1 MRQSTIAAS
10 GRVNLEDDPRQRV
23 AVRGDAGVYGDDRAA
38 AILLDSHETKP
49 GVWAK
54 IVVLEGSLR
63 YCILGPEAEE
73 QELTPARPG
82 VAEPE
87 VPHRVEIT
95 GPVRFQLE
103 LYR

>member
-1 MRQSTIAAS
+1 MKTIPDNVSRYAATPEFTETTAP
-10 GRVNLEDDPRQRV
+10 GHLLE
-23 AVRGDAGVYGDDRAA
+23 
-38 AILLDSHETKP
+38 SHETKP

-54 IVVLEGSLR
+54 VVVLEGSLR
-63 YCILGPEAEE
+63 YCIIGPDVEE
-73 QELTPARPG
+73 HELAPDRPG

-103 LYR
+103 LHR

>member
-1 MRQSTIAAS
+1 MKTVPANVSRYAATP
-10 GRVNLEDDPRQRV
+10 EFT
-23 AVRGDAGVYGDDRAA
+23 DATVPQH
-38 AILLDSHETKP
+38 LLDSHETKP

-54 IVVLEGSLR
+54 IVVLEGSLLYR
-63 YCILGPEAEE
+63 ILGPEVEE
-73 QELTPARPG
+73 YELSPERPG

>member
-1 MRQSTIAAS
+1 MKTIPDNVSRYAATPEFTETTAPS
-10 GRVNLEDDPRQRV
+10 H
-23 AVRGDAGVYGDDRAA
+23 
-38 AILLDSHETKP
+38 LLDSHETKP

-63 YCILGPEAEE
+63 YCILGPEIEE
-73 QELTPARPG
+73 HELTPERPG

-87 VPHRVEIT
+87 APHRVEIT

>member
-1 MRQSTIAAS
+1 MKTIPDNVSRYAATPEFTETTAP
-10 GRVNLEDDPRQRV
+10 GHLLE
-23 AVRGDAGVYGDDRAA
+23 
-38 AILLDSHETKP
+38 SHETKP

-54 IVVLEGSLR
+54 VVVLEGSLR
-63 YCILGPEAEE
+63 YCIIGPDVEE
-73 QELTPARPG
+73 HELAPDRTG

>member
-1 MRQSTIAAS
+1 MKSIPDNVSRYAATP
-10 GRVNLEDDPRQRV
+10 EFTETTAPQH
-23 AVRGDAGVYGDDRAA
+23 
-38 AILLDSHETKP
+38 LLDSHETKP

-54 IVVLEGSLR
+54 VVVLEGSLR
-63 YCILGPEAEE
+63 YCIIGPDVEE
-73 QELTPARPG
+73 HELAPDRPG

>member
-1 MRQSTIAAS
+1 MNSIPDNVSRYAATPEFTETTAPQH
-10 GRVNLEDDPRQRV
+10 LF
-23 AVRGDAGVYGDDRAA
+23 
-38 AILLDSHETKP
+38 DSHETKP

-54 IVVLEGSLR
+54 VVVLEGSLR
-63 YCILGPEAEE
+63 YCILGVEAEE
-73 QELTPARPG
+73 HELTPDRPG

>member
-1 MRQSTIAAS
+1 MSRYAATPEFTETTAP
-10 GRVNLEDDPRQRV
+10 GHLLE
-23 AVRGDAGVYGDDRAA
+23 
-38 AILLDSHETKP
+38 SHETKP

-54 IVVLEGSLR
+54 VVVLEGSLR
-63 YCILGPEAEE
+63 YCIIGPDVEE
-73 QELTPARPG
+73 HELAPDRPG

>member
-1 MRQSTIAAS
+1 MKTVPANVSRYAATT
-10 GRVNLEDDPRQRV
+10 EFT
-23 AVRGDAGVYGDDRAA
+23 DATVPQH
-38 AILLDSHETKP
+38 LLDSHETKP

-54 IVVLEGSLR
+54 IVVLEGRLLYR
-63 YCILGPEAEE
+63 ILGPEVEE
-73 QELTPARPG
+73 YELSLDRTG

-95 GPVRFQLE
+95 GPVRFHLE

>member
-1 MRQSTIAAS
+1 MKTIPDNVSRYAATPEFTETTVPS
-10 GRVNLEDDPRQRV
+10 H
-23 AVRGDAGVYGDDRAA
+23 
-38 AILLDSHETKP
+38 LLDSHETKP

-54 IVVLEGSLR
+54 IVVREGSLR
-63 YCILGPEAEE
+63 YCIFGVTPEEV
-73 QELTPARPG
+73 ELTPDRPG

>member
-1 MRQSTIAAS
+1 MKTIPDNVSRYAATPEFTEAT
-10 GRVNLEDDPRQRV
+10 VPAHLLE
-23 AVRGDAGVYGDDRAA
+23 
-38 AILLDSHETKP
+38 SHEAKP

-54 IVVLEGSLR
+54 VVVLEGTLR

-73 QELTPARPG
+73 VDLAAGRPG

>member
-1 MRQSTIAAS
+1 MKTLPDNVSRYAATTEFTETTTPQHL
-10 GRVNLEDDPRQRV
+10 LE
-23 AVRGDAGVYGDDRAA
+23 
-38 AILLDSHETKP
+38 SHETKAE
-49 GVWAK
+49 VWAK
-54 IVVLEGSLR
+54 IVVLEGTLR
-63 YCILGPEAEE
+63 YQILGPETEE
-73 QELTPARPG
+73 HALSPDRPG

>member
-1 MRQSTIAAS
+1 MKSIPDNVLRYAATP
-10 GRVNLEDDPRQRV
+10 EFTEATAPQH
-23 AVRGDAGVYGDDRAA
+23 
-38 AILLDSHETKP
+38 LLYSHETKP

-63 YCILGPEAEE
+63 YCILGATPEEV
-73 QELTPARPG
+73 ELAPDRPG

-95 GPVRFQLE
+95 GPVCFQLE

>member
-1 MRQSTIAAS
+1 MKTVPDNVSRYAATP
-10 GRVNLEDDPRQRV
+10 EFT
-23 AVRGDAGVYGDDRAA
+23 DATVPQH
-38 AILLDSHETKP
+38 LLDSHETKP

-54 IVVLEGSLR
+54 IVVLEGKLR
-63 YCILGPEAEE
+63 YRILGAEVE
-73 QELTPARPG
+73 EYELSPDRIG

-95 GPVRFQLE
+95 GPVRFHLE